1 MCAFLLAVAIF
12 ELIYE
17 LATGIWDPRES
28 LPLHLCDLAHF
39 AAIAATA
46 AASKSPQPPPTGAD
60 NLTHSSA
67 SRVRGFTQFMF
78 ELTYYWGLAGTL
90 QALITPALAEGFP
103 HPLYFEFFASHGG
116 IIIVGIVM
124 TAGLG
129 WRPSPGSPWRV
140 LALTYLLAAPIG
152 LANWLLGANY
162 MYLCGPPPRGSL
174 YDYFGPWPFSL
185 VTLATL
191 GIVLMWCCYLPW
203 RLALR
208 RR

>member
-1 MCAFLLAVAIF
+1 MIAVTVLEF
-12 ELIYE
+12 VYE
-17 LATGIWDPRES
+17 LATGIWEPRES
-28 LPLHLCDLAHF
+28 LPLHLCDLAQF

-46 AASKSPQPPPTGAD
+46 LAGSNPHPPPPHPASLAASAPG
-60 NLTHSSA
+60 
-67 SRVRGFTQFMF
+67 RVRSFPQFVF

-90 QALITPALAEGFP
+90 QALITPSLAEGFP
-103 HPLYFEFFASHGG
+103 HPLYFEFFASHGA

-140 LALTYLLAAPIG
+140 LAVTYLLAAPIG

-162 MYLCGPPPRGSL
+162 MYLCGPPPRGSI

-185 VTLATL
+185 ATLAAL
-191 GIVLMWCCYLPW
+191 GVVLMWCCYLPW
-203 RLALR
+203 KLAQR